1 MLAAVR
7 WLVLGIFIVLVGV
20 IGCLFCILRPF
31 HRNNTYRWAH
41 IFGSATRILGLKLR
55 VKVHPDVPKNG
66 PYVYICN
73 HQNSWE
79 IFTIASALPPNT
91 VTLGKKSLKWIPFF
105 GWLYWLAGNILIDRN
120 NKGRA
125 HGTIA
130 QTAAAIKKRDISV
143 WMFPE
148 GTRSNGRGLLPFKN
162 GAFHTA
168 YQAGVDVVPVC
179 VSNLHGK
186 IDINRWN
193 NGELLV
199 EFLQPLSI
207 ANYRKESLRELSKHS
222 HQLMAEKIAE
232 LDAQLEGEQP
242 EHKQKENS

>member
-1 MLAAVR
+1 MLAVVR
-7 WLVLGIFIVLVGV
+7 WFILGVFIISVGV
-20 IGCLFCILRPF
+20 IGCFFCILRPF
-31 HRNNTYRWAH
+31 HRNNTFRWAH
-41 IFGSATRILGLKLR
+41 TFGWATRILGVKLE

-66 PYVYICN
+66 PYVYVCN

-79 IFTIASALPPNT
+79 IFTVAATLPPNT

-105 GWLYWLAGNILIDRN
+105 GWLYWLAGNILIDRK
-120 NKGRA
+120 NKGKA

-130 QTAAAIKKRDISV
+130 QAASAIKQRDISV

-168 YQAGVDVVPVC
+168 FQANVDIVPVC

-186 IDINRWN
+186 INLNRWD
-193 NGELLV
+193 NGTLLV
-199 EFLQPLSI
+199 EFLQPIPI
-207 ANYRKESLRELSKHS
+207 ANYRKETLRELSKNC
-222 HQLMAEKIAE
+222 HQQMSDKIGA
-232 LDAQLEGEQP
+232 LDKTLQQQQQQ
-242 EHKQKENS
+242 QKESK